1 MPSRAV
7 GVNATRPSPTFPARA
22 TGGRGARLL
31 RVTRSVLLS
40 VVALVAVSTLSN
52 AALGAF
58 EKANTDPYGDRVRIT
73 GGQVNVSVSGDGE
86 RTVVLLGGYGTP
98 SPVLD
103 FAPLV
108 DELDDTY
115 TVVVVERFGYGYSDL
130 EVTERTV
137 ENVSVELHDTRA
149 TLHVTDCVL
158 VAHSMAAIYALDYV
172 NRFPREVSALVT
184 LDGTVPEA
192 FTVAPPI
199 GMGQRL
205 MSVTGWVRWMTML
218 DPTLTAPSAP
228 AGVYSD
234 RALERIRLMTI
245 WNYAN
250 PAITDEGTQSAA
262 NLSAVAGLTYPPD
275 LPVLAF
281 VSHQLVDAHPR
292 WRPAHQQQLDSV
304 RRGELVVL
312 DGGHYLHWTHS
323 QHITESLTAF
333 LG

>member
-130 EVTERTV
+130 EVTGRTV
-137 ENVSVELHDTRA
+137 ENVSAELHE
-149 TLHVTDCVL
+149 TL
-158 VAHSMAAIYALDYV
+158 A
-172 NRFPREVSALVT
+172 R
-184 LDGTVPEA
+184 
-192 FTVAPPI
+192 
-199 GMGQRL
+199 
-205 MSVTGWVRWMTML
+205 
-218 DPTLTAPSAP
+218 
-228 AGVYSD
+228 AGVTRQPRSPWSSGIAGTRWSGPY
-234 RALERIRLMTI
+234 RIVMTR
-245 WNYAN
+245 
-250 PAITDEGTQSAA
+250 
-262 NLSAVAGLTYPPD
+262 PPWSG
-275 LPVLAF
+275 P
-281 VSHQLVDAHPR
+281 
-292 WRPAHQQQLDSV
+292 
-304 RRGELVVL
+304 
-312 DGGHYLHWTHS
+312 
-323 QHITESLTAF
+323 
-333 LG
+333 

>member
-1 MPSRAV
+1 M
-7 GVNATRPSPTFPARA
+7 
-22 TGGRGARLL
+22 L
-31 RVTRSVLLS
+31 RVTRSVFLS

-58 EKANTDPYGDRVRIT
+58 EKANTDRYGERVGIA
-73 GGQVNVSVSGDGE
+73 GGQVNVSVSGDGD
-86 RTVVLLGGYGTP
+86 RTVVLFGGYGTA

-103 FAPLV
+103 FSPLV

-130 EVTERTV
+130 EVTGRTV
-137 ENVSVELHDTRA
+137 ENVSVELHETLA

-158 VAHSMAAIYALDYV
+158 VAHSVSAIYGLDYV
-172 NRFPREVSALVT
+172 NRFPGEVSALVT
-184 LDGTVPEA
+184 IDGTVPEDFA
-192 FTVAPPI
+192 VAPAI
-199 GMGQRL
+199 GVGQRL

-218 DPTLTAPSAP
+218 DPTLTAPAAP

-234 RALERIRLMTI
+234 RALEQIRLMTI

-250 PAITDEGTQSAA
+250 PAMIDESVRSAA
-262 NLSAVAGLTYPPD
+262 NLSAVATLTYPPD

-281 VSHQLVDAHPR
+281 VSQQLVDANPR

-323 QHITESLTAF
+323 QHITESLTAS